1 MEYVPLIYFSLLF
14 IWIYKKNGLDAS
26 AYIALLYVMTS
37 FFSVLFLSQT
47 TERMDRSCLTFIPTF
62 LYCTLLTF
70 FILPVTKFNTKAITI
85 SSIRGTKFI
94 NFITYFYFA
103 CFFLLFIFYLRD
115 LIFCFFI
122 SDMAEAKQLIRTDG
136 VNLTQYPWFIEI
148 FLYTARMLSPFS
160 MIMIFIFFYGLAFL
174 KKSWGFNLMAL
185 IGSFSAILI
194 GILNIDRSKI
204 FFWVIIFGLCAV
216 MFWNHIEK
224 KRKKAL
230 YYVLAFFGSIMTFYF
245 VIVTIGRYGDSD
257 VGAGGSLIS
266 YAGQPY
272 YYFCYFWENF
282 NNPDGV
288 TLKYLFPSFHH
299 FILHDFDG
307 SLALQQELT
316 TQTGIFTGQFY
327 TLLGDFIISDGKT
340 GPFIIT
346 IVYLFLSVLV
356 YRRKGNRCSFE
367 RYFVVYLL
375 MLIPTTGIIS
385 YYYANFAVTFSL
397 IAILLLLRLLSS
409 GKRIHLSAKV

>member
-1 MEYVPLIYFSLLF
+1 MEYIPLIYFSVLF
-14 IWIYKKNGLDAS
+14 LWIYKKQGLDAS
-26 AYIALLYVMTS
+26 AYITLLYVMTS
-37 FFSVLFLSQT
+37 FFSVLFLNQAT
-47 TERMDRSCLTFIPTF
+47 ARMDKSCLTFLPTF
-62 LYCTLLTF
+62 LYCFLLTL
-70 FILPVTKFNTKAITI
+70 FILPVVRFNTRKII
-85 SSIRGTKFI
+85 ESSIRGTKFI
-94 NFITYFYFA
+94 SFITYFYFG
-103 CFFLLFIFYLRD
+103 CFALLLVFYLRD

-136 VNLTQYPWFIEI
+136 VNLTKYPWFIEI
-148 FLYTARMLSPFS
+148 FLYVARMLSPFS
-160 MIMIFIFFYGLAFL
+160 MIMVFIFFYGLAFL
-174 KKSWGFNLMAL
+174 KKSWGVNLMAL
-185 IGSFSAILI
+185 TGSFSSILI

-204 FFWVIIFGLCAV
+204 FFWAIIFGLCAV

-224 KRKKAL
+224 KRKKTL
-230 YYVLAFFGSIMTFYF
+230 YYVLALFGSIMAFYF
-245 VIVTIGRYGDSD
+245 IIVTIGRYGDSD
-257 VGAGGSLIS
+257 VGTGGSLIS

-282 NNPDGV
+282 NNTDGV

-299 FILHDFDG
+299 FILNDFDG

-316 TQTGIFTGQFY
+316 TKTGIFTGQFY
-327 TLLGDFIISDGKT
+327 TLLGDFIISDGKV

-346 IVYLFLSVLV
+346 LVYLFLSVLI

-397 IAILLLLRLLSS
+397 ITVLLLMRILSK
-409 GKRIHLSAKV
+409 GKRTRLTANV